1 MPFTI
6 TSGCINCD
14 ACVSVCPNQGIRKGK
29 NIYLIDQAACTECVG
44 FFSTSQCAKVCPM
57 DCCVLDPDVVLTE
70 EALFERAKALHANS
84 DKQPTLTANTSPFRK
99 AAEQERKAAD
109 GTWWQRVFRNLCAD
123 G

>member
-6 TSGCINCD
+6 TDACINCG
-14 ACVSVCPNQGIRKGK
+14 ACVSVCPNHGISKGK
-29 NIYLIDQAACTECVG
+29 HVYQIDQDACSECVG
-44 FFSTSQCAKVCPM
+44 FFGRSQCAKVCPM